1 MQNIRVERDYVIVS
15 KERKRLV
22 KGSFKIINLKF
33 LMMNSFSKISVE
45 INFMDSHSTLII
57 ILAISLFSLLEITKK
72 NNRWAICTIKS
83 ALSTLLQ
90 ETL

>member
-15 KERKRLV
+15 TERNRLA

-57 ILAISLFSLLEITKK
+57 ILATSLFSLLEITKK
-72 NNRWAICTIKS
+72 TTGGLF
-83 ALSTLLQ
+83 AL
-90 ETL
+90 

>member
-1 MQNIRVERDYVIVS
+1 MHNIRVERDYAIVS

-22 KGSFKIINLKF
+22 KGCFKIINLKF
-33 LMMNSFSKISVE
+33 LMMNSFSKMSVE